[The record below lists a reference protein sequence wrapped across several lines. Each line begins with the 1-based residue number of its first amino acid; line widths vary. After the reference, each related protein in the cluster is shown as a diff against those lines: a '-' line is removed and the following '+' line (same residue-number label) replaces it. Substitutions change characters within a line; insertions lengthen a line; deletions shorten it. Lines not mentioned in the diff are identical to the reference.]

1 MADYQYDLPFD
12 IMDVANILDIRIRRR
27 GARSVYA
34 DCPFCGDSRG
44 KLNLNLEKN
53 VFRCNYCGVSGGA
66 IAFYAMIHNIP
77 NSTAY
82 SEICEIVEG
91 RYEKEK
97 RSAIK
102 KIKPKLPEM
111 GKPVSLYERNQTYQM
126 LCAMLSLTKE
136 HRRQLRLRGLS
147 DEQIDRAGYRST
159 PVFGFDGFAK
169 RLLEKGCAVEG
180 VPGFYVKNNGTW
192 TIHFSSRASGI
203 MIPYRTMSGAVSA
216 FQIRLDNP
224 FVDEKGHVTKYIWFS
239 SVDNEKGVSSGS
251 PAHFVGDPCDETVF
265 VTEGALKADIAN
277 ALSGR
282 TFLAVAGVGNI
293 SSLQEPFAFLK
304 KNGTKNIYECY
315 DSDKFSNPHV
325 KRGASALVDMI
336 KEFGFK
342 PKIMKW
348 DGSYKG
354 IDDMLLS
361 KKKEELK

>member
-1 MADYQYDLPFD
+1 MSDYQYDLPFD
-12 IMDVANILDIRIRRR
+12 IMDVAGILDIRIRRR

-53 VFRCNYCGVSGGA
+53 VFRCNYCGENGGA
-66 IAFYAMIHNIP
+66 IALYAKAHNIP
-77 NSTAY
+77 NTTAY
-82 SEICEIVEG
+82 GEICEILEG
-91 RYEKEK
+91 SSKTERVTEKK
-97 RSAIK
+97 QK
-102 KIKPKLPEM
+102 LKLPEASDLA
-111 GKPVSLYERNQTYQM
+111 PLYERDHTYQM
-126 LCAMLSLTKE
+126 LCSMLSLSKV
-136 HRRQLRLRGLS
+136 HREKLKDRGLS
-147 DEQIDRAGYRST
+147 DEQIDRMGYRST
-159 PVFGFDGFAK
+159 PVFGFDGYAK
-169 RLLEKGCAVEG
+169 ALQEQQCVVEG
-180 VPGFYVKNNGTW
+180 VPGFYMKNNGIW
-192 TIHFSSRASGI
+192 SLHFSSRASGI
-203 MIPYRTMSGAVSA
+203 LIPYRTMSGAIQA
-216 FQIRLDNP
+216 FQISLDDP
-224 FVDEKGHVTKYIWFS
+224 FVDEKGHITKYIWFS

-293 SSLQEPFAFLK
+293 SSLTEPFAFLK

-348 DGSYKG
+348 DREYKG
-354 IDDMLLS
+354 IDDFLLHKAS
-361 KKKEELK
+361 VK